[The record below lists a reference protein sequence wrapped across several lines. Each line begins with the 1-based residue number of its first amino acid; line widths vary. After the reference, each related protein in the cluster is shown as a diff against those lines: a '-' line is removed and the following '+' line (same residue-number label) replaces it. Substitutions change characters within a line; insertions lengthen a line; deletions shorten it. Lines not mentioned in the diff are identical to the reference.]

1 MNSILLFI
9 GSLSGNSLVIVLLLI
24 SILTSTFYY
33 LSKYIFKKLLKP
45 EVRKYA
51 TWLAILSS
59 FLLISLV
66 IASLIFLLFQS
77 L

>member
-1 MNSILLFI
+1 MVGILLFMASI
-9 GSLSGNSLVIVLLLI
+9 DVPTLVIVLLLV
-24 SILTSTFYY
+24 SVLAATFYY
-33 LSKYIFKKLLKP
+33 LSKSIFKKVLKP

-59 FLLISLV
+59 FLLTSLG
-66 IASLIFLLFQS
+66 IASLIFLLIQS